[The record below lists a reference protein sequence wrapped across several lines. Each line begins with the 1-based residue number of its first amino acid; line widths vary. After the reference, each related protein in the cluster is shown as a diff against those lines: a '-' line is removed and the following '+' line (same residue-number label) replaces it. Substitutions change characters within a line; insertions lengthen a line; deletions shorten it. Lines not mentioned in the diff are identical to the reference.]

1 MLVWDIWDNDHN
13 FQVVTECFYKIYLLN
28 NIVFELHT
36 GLIKKKTTKPRM
48 TILHHTIVTDNQKF
62 LIPNKQ

>member
-36 GLIKKKTTKPRM
+36 GLIKKKNNKTP
-48 TILHHTIVTDNQKF
+48 HDNF
-62 LIPNKQ
+62 ASYNCDW

>member
-36 GLIKKKTTKPRM
+36 GLIKKKKNNKTP
-48 TILHHTIVTDNQKF
+48 HDNF
-62 LIPNKQ
+62 ASYNCDW